1 MRHDSRFLRNKD
13 LIEQRKLDMIG
24 IVGLGGI
31 GSFLIQSLAIM
42 GWRDLFGWDNDV
54 IEAHNL
60 SSTAYPVKSVG
71 DDKKDA
77 AKELFANY
85 SEGWQGIATAG
96 NFTDE
101 NIPYPKQIVCTD
113 NMESRK
119 LVYEKWKK
127 QLEKRHPR
135 ELFKDS
141 FFIDL
146 RMGATSVEMIT
157 VTPNNDNYMDHWLPS
172 HDIPPAPCSMKHT
185 VFAAQYIAAL
195 GLSQVYNL
203 VAGLAFYDYIW
214 TSLNPNMVK
223 FGTLIIPK
231 TEEVLNDRSEESK
244 HRLDGDAIRT
254 DLSHYRS
261 A

>member
-1 MRHDSRFLRNKD
+1 MAYKTRFLRNKD
-13 LIEQRKLDMIG
+13 LIKQSKLDMIS

-31 GSFLIQSLAIM
+31 GSFLVQSLAIM
-42 GWRDLFGWDNDV
+42 GWKDVFGWDGDI
-54 IEAHNL
+54 IEPHNL
-60 SSTAYPVKSVG
+60 SSTAYPVDSVG
-71 DDKKDA
+71 EEKGVA
-77 AKELFANY
+77 AKKLFARY
-85 SEGWQGIATAG
+85 REEWQGMATTS
-96 NFTDE
+96 NFTDSS
-101 NIPYPKQIVCTD
+101 PPAPKQIVCTD

-119 LVYEKWKK
+119 MVYEKWKK
-127 QLEKRHPR
+127 ELKKPHPR
-135 ELFKDS
+135 KRFEDA

-157 VTPNNDNYMDHWLPS
+157 VTLNNDSYMDHWVPS

-195 GLSQVYNL
+195 GISQVYNL

-231 TEEVLNDRSEESK
+231 IEEVLDDRSEESK
-244 HRLDGDAIRT
+244 HKLDGNAVRT